1 MNNRSVLLPRFI
13 DKEVFL
19 QSLLAF
25 TFDIGGIVSGRI
37 ILLFLPLFKSSPWI
51 LALYPPI
58 LSTRGN
64 VGGVFSG
71 KLSTMLHIGEVEPRL
86 RQNTIEFYSLI
97 WATLFLSF
105 TSTAGSGLIAFMVNY
120 FFGNAVLDHLF
131 LYVVIPPVTSLFA
144 IALSIP
150 FVSYIGVTAFRKGL
164 DPSILLYPAMSTIDD
179 ILITVCYALVVTV
192 TLLPGG
198 LFAILFMAAVMCIL
212 FLHILVRRRVEK
224 LFKRTIVEGGSMIL
238 LSSLLGIL
246 AGVGLVGL
254 RDEIERKPSVLM
266 LYPALIDTL
275 GDIGSILGT
284 MQTTKLALGYT
295 HSFIVTLKTTLAD
308 LVSVEVAAALIHLV
322 FAFVTFFMAGV
333 TSLPSE
339 LYILLKIA
347 LMSNLL
353 SFMFI
358 SVLSLLVATQ
368 TFKRGLDPDNF
379 VIPAVTSVSDVGA
392 TISLYATLVILGV

>member
-1 MNNRSVLLPRFI
+1 MPRFI

-37 ILLFLPLFKSSPWI
+37 ILLFLPLFESSPWI

-64 VGGVFSG
+64 IGGVFSG

-86 RQNTIEFYSLI
+86 RQNTMEFYSLI

-144 IALSIP
+144 IAVSIP

-198 LFAILFMAAVMCIL
+198 LFAILSMAAVMCIL

-333 TSLPSE
+333 TSLSSE

>member
-1 MNNRSVLLPRFI
+1 MPRFI

-64 VGGVFSG
+64 IGGVFSG

-198 LFAILFMAAVMCIL
+198 LFAILFIAAVMCIL